1 MSSDAAP
8 GLLRL
13 EVRELDH
20 IVLRC
25 ADVTTTLDWY
35 CDVLGLEEVRV
46 DEWRRGEV
54 LFPSARINEGTS
66 IDFIPA
72 DWSPGA
78 APVGVGG
85 HLDHLCLTL
94 APFDADA
101 LVAGGR
107 FRVHEGPSV
116 RFGARG
122 EATSVYVLDPDDT
135 VVELRCYPAG
145 D

>member
-1 MSSDAAP
+1 MSPSDGP
-8 GLLRL
+8 SSPL

-25 ADVTTTLDWY
+25 ADVATTLSWY
-35 CDVLGLEEVRV
+35 CEVLGLEEVRG

-54 LFPSARINEGTS
+54 LFPSARVSEGTI
-66 IDFIPA
+66 IDLIPA
-72 DWSPGA
+72 DWSPDD
-78 APVGVGG
+78 APVAIGG

-101 LVAGGR
+101 LVAGGEL
-107 FRVHEGPSV
+107 RVHEGPST

-135 VVELRCYPAG
+135 VVELRYYPQG